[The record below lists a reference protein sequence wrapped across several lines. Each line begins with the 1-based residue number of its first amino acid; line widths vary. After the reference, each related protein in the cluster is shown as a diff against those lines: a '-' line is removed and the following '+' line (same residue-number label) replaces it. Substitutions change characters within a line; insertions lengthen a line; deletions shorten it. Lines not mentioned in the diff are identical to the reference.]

1 MKHPLQRLFV
11 ATRNQ
16 DKLREIHQ
24 ILDGSGWEILD
35 PDDFPPYPEPVENGK
50 TLLENALLKARI
62 GFTQTGLLSL
72 ADDSGLEVDALG
84 GRPGVNSARYAGDK
98 ADYEDNVNLLL
109 EEMTGVAEKLRTAR
123 FRCVMALVGPCIER
137 WWEGVSEGIILK
149 EKRGRSGFGY
159 DPVFWSPEL
168 GVTFA
173 EASPVEKNRVSHRGR
188 ALQELANIL
197 AEIA

>member
-1 MKHPLQRLFV
+1 MKHPSQRLFV
-11 ATRNQ
+11 ATRNR
-16 DKLREIHQ
+16 DKLREIRQ
-24 ILDGSGWEILD
+24 ILDGLGWELLD
-35 PDDFPPYPEPVENGK
+35 LDDFPPYPEPVENGK
-50 TLLENALLKARI
+50 TLLENALLKART

-72 ADDSGLEVDALG
+72 ADDSGLEVDALD

-98 ADYEDNVNLLL
+98 TDYEDNVNLLL
-109 EEMTGVAEKLRTAR
+109 EELTGVAEKLRTAR
-123 FRCVMALVGPCIER
+123 FRCVMALVGPGIER
-137 WWEGVSEGIILK
+137 WWEGVSEGVILK

-173 EASPVEKNRVSHRGR
+173 EASPAEKNRVSHRGE

>member
-1 MKHPLQRLFV
+1 MKHPSRRLFV
-11 ATRNQ
+11 ATRNR
-16 DKLREIHQ
+16 DKFREIRQ

-50 TLLENALLKARI
+50 TLMENALLKAR
-62 GFTQTGLLSL
+62 TGYKHTGVLSL
-72 ADDSGLEVDALG
+72 ADDSGLEVDALS
-84 GRPGVNSARYAGDK
+84 GRPGVNSARYAGST

-109 EEMTGVAEKLRTAR
+109 EELTGVAEKLRTAR
-123 FRCVMALVGPCIER
+123 FRCVMALVGPGIER
-137 WWEGVSEGIILK
+137 WWEGASEGVILK